1 VRCLIA
7 PSIAI
12 AVLAPLGAQAAD
24 LPPALPPG
32 PAVFAPPAALRTIA
46 NWGGFYI
53 GGNVGAAVA
62 RDQSNFSAGGA
73 TFAAADTSLWGAAGG
88 VQTGFNWQS
97 GNFVAGLEGD
107 FDWSNAKGSI
117 TALCTICGAATSATL
132 EHDVNWFGTA
142 RGRVGYAVDGW
153 LAYVTG
159 GYAVG
164 RVELKGTAI
173 AGAATASFTQNSTP
187 SGWTLGAGTELA
199 LGPNWSAKLEYL
211 YVDLGTV
218 TNTVV
223 VGGIP
228 TVTDRARIQMNVMRA
243 GVNYRF

>member
-1 VRCLIA
+1 MRWLIA
-7 PSIAI
+7 LSAVA
-12 AVLAPLGAQAAD
+12 AVLAPLGAGAAD
-24 LPPALPPG
+24 LPPPIPG
-32 PAVFAPPAALRTIA
+32 PALYPPPAALRTIA
-46 NWGGFYI
+46 NWGGFYV
-53 GGNVGAAVA
+53 GGNVGAAMA
-62 RDQSNFSAGGA
+62 RDHSDFSAGGA
-73 TFAAADTSLWGAAGG
+73 TFATADTSLWGAAGG
-88 VQTGFNWQS
+88 VQGGFNWQS
-97 GNFVAGLEGD
+97 GPFVAGVEAD
-107 FDWSNAKGSI
+107 FDWSNLKGST
-117 TALCTICGAATSATL
+117 TAQCAVCGPATATL

-142 RGRVGYAVDGW
+142 RGRVGYAADGW

-159 GYAVG
+159 GYAFG

-173 AGAATASFTQNSTP
+173 AGGATASFTQNSTP

-223 VGGIP
+223 VAGIP